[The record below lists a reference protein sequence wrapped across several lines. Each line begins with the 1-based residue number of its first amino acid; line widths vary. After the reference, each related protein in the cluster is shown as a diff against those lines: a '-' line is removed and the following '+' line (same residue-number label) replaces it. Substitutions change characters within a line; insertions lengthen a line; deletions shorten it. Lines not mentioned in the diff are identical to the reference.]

1 MVNIVRNSGCRLWE
15 QRSRGAGEG
24 QQGSKGLW
32 EGPCTPT
39 PCAHRHCIA
48 HSLFCCLCV
57 LQVTYMISRKRSEFG
72 APVTFSDQNA
82 SSVKDAYI
90 ECTSY
95 PEKNYTL
102 SQVEKDVGLQVIA
115 EVKDT
120 STQTKWYEMIYSR
133 HRQACI
139 WFGKTWLYPVMLF
152 LKSWWIRYYYMLKAM
167 K

>member
-1 MVNIVRNSGCRLWE
+1 
-15 QRSRGAGEG
+15 
-24 QQGSKGLW
+24 
-32 EGPCTPT
+32 
-39 PCAHRHCIA
+39 
-48 HSLFCCLCV
+48 
-57 LQVTYMISRKRSEFG
+57 MISRKRSEFG

-139 WFGKTWLYPVMLF
+139 
-152 LKSWWIRYYYMLKAM
+152 
-167 K
+167 